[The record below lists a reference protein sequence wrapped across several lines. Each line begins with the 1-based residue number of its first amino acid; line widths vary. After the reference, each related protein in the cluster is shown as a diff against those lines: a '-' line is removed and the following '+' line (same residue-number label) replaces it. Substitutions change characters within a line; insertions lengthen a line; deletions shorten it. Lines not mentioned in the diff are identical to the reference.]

1 MNKKALEY
9 LNHLDDQKLNRKKG
23 IITEGQITKEQVKE
37 LIDYADH
44 LIWELELSPIGYSLG
59 ELPKT
64 PTKKIIEIMLMSELE
79 WYNEG
84 RGYLSEIGAIYYS
97 NKLKEL
103 KEETN

>member
-1 MNKKALEY
+1 MIEAKIYLDSWVCFDKEALAW
-9 LNHLDDQKLNRKKG
+9 
-23 IITEGQITKEQVKE
+23 EGQITKEQVKE